1 MSSLNPDLLD
11 PAVCERMRKSKQQ
24 SLYKFDRKLNIFF
37 TSNIFPCV
45 SLTGSRC
52 QLNCKH
58 GGGRLLSRLVPANP
72 PERLEQIVRRLV
84 NNGAKGMLITGGC
97 DTKGKVP
104 TAAATAQPCS
114 NRSQNTLAAA
124 KKGA

>member
-1 MSSLNPDLLD
+1 M
-11 PAVCERMRKSKQQ
+11 
-24 SLYKFDRKLNIFF
+24 
-37 TSNIFPCV
+37 
-45 SLTGSRC
+45 
-52 QLNCKH
+52 NCKH

-104 TAAATAQPCS
+104 TAAAAQYIKRTRQQTNLIVIAYTS
-114 NRSQNTLAAA
+114 VNLVAANRL
-124 KKGA
+124 

>member
-1 MSSLNPDLLD
+1 MSSLNPDIDTLD
-11 PAVCERMRKSKQQ
+11 PAIQKRMRKSKQQ
-24 SLYKFDRKLNIFF
+24 SIERSGRKLNIFI

-58 GGGRLLSRLVPANP
+58 CGGKLLSRLVPANP
-72 PERLEQIVRRLV
+72 PERLEQIARRLA

-97 DTKGKVP
+97 DIKGKVP
-104 TAAATAQPCS
+104 TAAAAQYIK
-114 NRSQNTLAAA
+114 RIKQ
-124 KKGA
+124 